1 MSKTFTITNI
11 ADPAA
16 DIQKEMED
24 RRISEYR
31 LYTMGRVCG
40 NRSTLHRWISG
51 AVPLK
56 VKDMIKIVHTLGYD
70 EIVIKIRR

>member
-1 MSKTFTITNI
+1 MSKTFTINNI

-51 AVPLK
+51 ATPLK
-56 VKDMIKIVHTLGYD
+56 VKDMSRSCTHWVMTRLLS
-70 EIVIKIRR
+70 R